1 MSDHTPQGI
10 SGGETHTGVS
20 GFLPPGLPAGGAPEL
35 NESQGTGR
43 KQPGEEERRGRVQGD
58 RKHRTEAWQK
68 EGAWLV
74 RGSSRRLQGSASSPS
89 QTPAQ
94 LKPRCLLLAITWC
107 LPQAGEG
114 TTPTCVPDQV
124 TPQHSHRYSA
134 PPLTHGIIIKLIR
147 LAWRA
152 FS

>member
-107 LPQAGEG
+107 LHQG
-114 TTPTCVPDQV
+114 
-124 TPQHSHRYSA
+124 S
-134 PPLTHGIIIKLIR
+134 LR
-147 LAWRA
+147 LARVPHRLA
-152 FS
+152 YPTRSLPSTVTDTQHLH